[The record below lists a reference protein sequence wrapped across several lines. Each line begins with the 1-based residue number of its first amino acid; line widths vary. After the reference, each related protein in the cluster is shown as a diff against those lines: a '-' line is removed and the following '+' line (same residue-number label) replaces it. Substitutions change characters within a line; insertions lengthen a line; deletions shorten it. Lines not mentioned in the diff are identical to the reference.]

1 MRDLTSRSKH
11 TSDRVS
17 EPYTGCNPCRNSGCI
32 HAPCDICSGGREDTR
47 PLPCSPIRAI
57 IRVEYCGASVAVAV
71 SERGIAEIRREY
83 PIALAYCH
91 PESCAELVLP
101 KRDVI
106 ALSSKVRGI
115 AHTYPG
121 RHIIGICDTIRGRP
135 RDRPHEGDPD
145 RHPHGRPQRI
155 HAIRDTI
162 DGVEERGLGTHDGG
176 PVDAI
181 GRICERVT
189 RSVATGHPVS
199 IYRRPCAAISVGDG
213 AHSRGGGGAARVQER
228 RRLVI
233 LFIRHR
239 VCPDPASGV
248 VRRRGNRA
256 AILGY

>member
-1 MRDLTSRSKH
+1 MRDLTPRSKY
-11 TSDRVS
+11 TSHWVGES
-17 EPYTGCNPCRNSGCI
+17 YPGCHPCRHTRCI

-91 PESCAELVLP
+91 PDPRAELVLP

-121 RHIIGICDTIRGRP
+121 CHIIGIRDTIRCRP
-135 RDRPHEGDPD
+135 RDRPHEGRADCHPD
-145 RHPHGRPQRI
+145 GRPQRV

-176 PVDAI
+176 PIV
-181 GRICERVT
+181 
-189 RSVATGHPVS
+189 
-199 IYRRPCAAISVGDG
+199 SVG
-213 AHSRGGGGAARVQER
+213 
-228 RRLVI
+228 
-233 LFIRHR
+233 
-239 VCPDPASGV
+239 
-248 VRRRGNRA
+248 
-256 AILGY
+256 